1 LTKNQEIFQ
10 KMLDNVLS
18 IDAEKINK
26 IYQSLSDKDKLDMYL
41 MKLKFAQK

>member
-1 LTKNQEIFQ
+1 VTKNQELFQ

-26 IYQSLSDKDKLDMYL
+26 IYKSLSEKEKLDIYL
-41 MKLKFAQK
+41 MK